1 MSIEA
6 LVFDVDGTLADTEE
20 VHRMAFNLAFE
31 KLGLGWHWTQ
41 AEYRSLLSVTGGK
54 ERMKIYIDSLPLR
67 ASEKKRLHELV
78 PEVHAAKTQH
88 YTDLARRGGIELRPG
103 VLRLLDEAQDAGL
116 RLAIASTT
124 TAANIDAL
132 LQATLGTRGLAM
144 FDVIACGD
152 QVRAKKPASDIY
164 LLALD
169 TLGVPP
175 ERAIAIED
183 SVNGL
188 HSALGAGLWTLVTP
202 TFWTEGSDFSG
213 AGLVLPSLGDPAQP
227 LPGEPGGHLA
237 SSAWLGIE
245 ELLRLASVAPPI
257 NAVQALYR
265 EDS

>member
-20 VHRMAFNLAFE
+20 VHRMAFNLAFDQ
-31 KLGLGWHWTQ
+31 LGLDWHWSQ
-41 AEYRSLLSVTGGK
+41 AEYRSLLAVTGGK
-54 ERMKIYIDSLPLR
+54 ERTKGYIDSLPLD
-67 ASEKKRLHELV
+67 ASQNKRLHERV
-78 PEVHAAKTQH
+78 PAIHAAKTQH
-88 YTDLARRGGIELRPG
+88 YTDIARRGGIALRTG
-103 VLRLLDEAQDAGL
+103 VLRLLEEAQGAGL

-132 LQATLGTRGLAM
+132 LQSTLGPRGLAM

-183 SVNGL
+183 SPNGL
-188 HSALGAGLWTLVTP
+188 RSALGAGLWTLVTP

-213 AGLVLPSLGDPAQP
+213 AGLVLPGLGDPAQP
-227 LPGEPGGHLA
+227 LAGEPGGRLGA
-237 SSAWLGIE
+237 AAWLGIE
-245 ELLRLASVAPPI
+245 ELLRMAVAAPPL

-265 EDS
+265 EDC

>member
-31 KLGLGWHWTQ
+31 ELGLGWHWTQ
-41 AEYRSLLSVTGGK
+41 AEYRALLSVTGGK
-54 ERMKIYIDSLPLR
+54 ERMKTYIDSLPLGGPDR
-67 ASEKKRLHELV
+67 KRLHERV
-78 PEVHAAKTQH
+78 PAIHAAKTRH
-88 YTDLARRGGIELRPG
+88 YTGIARRGGIELRPG
-103 VLRLLDEAQDAGL
+103 VLRLLQEAQDAGL

-132 LQATLGTRGLAM
+132 LHATLGARGLAM

-152 QVRAKKPASDIY
+152 QVRAKKPASDIF

-169 TLGVPP
+169 TLGVAP

-188 HSALGAGLWTLVTP
+188 HAALGAGLWTLVTP
-202 TFWTEGSDFSG
+202 TFWTEGGDFSG
-213 AGLVLPSLGDPAQP
+213 AGLVLPSLGDHDSP
-227 LPGEPGGHLA
+227 LAGEPGERLQSHP
-237 SSAWLGIE
+237 WLSVE
-245 ELLRLASVAPPI
+245 ELTRRATAVAPP

-265 EDS
+265 GQ

>member
-31 KLGLGWHWTQ
+31 EFGLAWHWEQ
-41 AEYRSLLSVTGGK
+41 AEYRSLLAVTGGK
-54 ERMKIYIDSLPLR
+54 ERLGSYIDALPSS
-67 ASEKKRLHELV
+67 AAEKRRLHERV
-78 PEVHAAKTQH
+78 PELHAAKTRH
-88 YTDLARRGGIELRPG
+88 YTDIARCGGIGLRAG
-103 VLRLLDEAQDAGL
+103 VARFLGEARSAGL

-124 TAANIDAL
+124 TAINIDAL
-132 LQATLGTRGLAM
+132 LQATLGAEGLSM

-169 TLGVPP
+169 TLGVAP

-202 TFWTEGSDFSG
+202 TFWTEGGDFSG
-213 AGLVLPSLGDPAQP
+213 AGLVLPGLGD
-227 LPGEPGGHLA
+227 
-237 SSAWLGIE
+237 LGVE
-245 ELLRLASVAPPI
+245 ELTRIATAAPPP
-257 NAVQALYR
+257 NAVQALYLGQ
-265 EDS
+265 

>member
-20 VHRMAFNLAFE
+20 VHRMAFNLAFGQ
-31 KLGLGWHWTQ
+31 LGLDWHWEQ

-54 ERMKIYIDSLPLR
+54 ERMNAYIDSLPLG
-67 ASEKKRLHELV
+67 ASEKKRLRERV

-88 YTDLARRGGIELRPG
+88 YTDIARRGGIALRPG
-103 VLRLLDEAQDAGL
+103 VLRFLEEAQNAGL

-124 TAANIDAL
+124 TAVNIDAL
-132 LQATLGTRGLAM
+132 LQATLGPRGLTM

-183 SVNGL
+183 SPNGL
-188 HSALGAGLWTLVTP
+188 RSALGAGLWTLVTP

-213 AGLVLPSLGDPAQP
+213 AGLVLPGLGDPTDP
-227 LPGEPGGHLA
+227 LPGEPGGRLRSA
-237 SSAWLGIE
+237 AWLGIE
-245 ELLRLASVAPPI
+245 ELLRMAKVAPPL

-265 EDS
+265 EGC